1 MEIHRPPKAIS
12 TSYASTLPH
21 ECASLLEDRGPLR
34 IIDVGC
40 GRAVHRAS
48 LTQRGHRYLGI
59 DLRSIRADVRADMN
73 HLPFGNGHFD
83 AALLFSSLQY
93 SVHPHL
99 ALQEMS
105 RVLCP
110 GGTLTGC
117 VAFLEPAVWE
127 GLMHLSARGIRVLVE
142 EAGFKLKYIWP
153 SWDVFEA
160 LASALRQE
168 AGDSSECKTAL
179 RKIDAASQ
187 ATFSNLPESL
197 DFCGSIYFHAV
208 KI

>member
-1 MEIHRPPKAIS
+1 MEILRPPKAIS
-12 TSYASTLPH
+12 ASYAGSLPK

-40 GRAVHRAS
+40 GRAVHRS
-48 LTQRGHRYLGI
+48 FLTQCGHRYVGI
-59 DLRSIRADVRADMN
+59 DLKARREDVRADM
-73 HLPFGNGHFD
+73 HKLPFGDSRFD

-93 SVHPHL
+93 SLRPHL
-99 ALQEMS
+99 VLQETS
-105 RVLCP
+105 RVLCT

-127 GLMHLSARGIRVLVE
+127 GLMHLSARGLRALVKD
-142 EAGFKLKYIWP
+142 AGFELKYMWP

-168 AGDSSECKTAL
+168 TEDSPECKAAV
-179 RKIDAASQ
+179 RKIEAASQ
-187 ATFSNLPESL
+187 ATFSSLPETL
-197 DFCGSIYFHAV
+197 DFCGSIYFHAE